1 MWHYQNRTTFTIN
14 TNNLVIHCVECGI
27 IILMIFCLHAVCKSK
42 NIQSLCLSKQWQ
54 NTFTDLVDEF
64 LGRVWHEDTIT
75 PGRTASVHVL
85 SGFSVLFTV
94 GVAERNSVYQI
105 QDPRWDSTA
114 REWVYLLNL
123 PGWKLYGLFLNNI
136 IEGSGFLVILQ
147 KLRNQNQYWLG
158 RIILSFIATW
168 YRSCKLLLPCL
179 SHRITFPLIRS

>member
-1 MWHYQNRTTFTIN
+1 MRVKFFQKKQLNVWHYQNRTTFPIN
-14 TNNLVIHCVECGI
+14 TNNLVIHYVECGI
-27 IILMIFCLHAVCKSK
+27 IILMIFCLYAVCKSE
-42 NIQSLCLSKQWQ
+42 NMQSLSPSKQWQ

-94 GVAERNSVYQI
+94 GVAERDSAYQI
-105 QDPRWDSTA
+105 QDPRWDLTA

-136 IEGSGFLVILQ
+136 IKGSGFLVILQ
-147 KLRNQNQYWLG
+147 KLRNQNQYWLQEIWHLNKN
-158 RIILSFIATW
+158 RHNYFIIYLG
-168 YRSCKLLLPCL
+168 
-179 SHRITFPLIRS
+179 